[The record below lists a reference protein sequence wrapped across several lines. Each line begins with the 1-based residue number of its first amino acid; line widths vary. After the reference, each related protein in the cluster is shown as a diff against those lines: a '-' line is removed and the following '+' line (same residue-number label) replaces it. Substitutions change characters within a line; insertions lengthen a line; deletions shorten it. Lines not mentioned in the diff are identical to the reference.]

1 MPPFSHK
8 VFTQVANAQDAKR
21 LEKAKVACR
30 TALRA
35 KPYDVGCMNALGL
48 IESQLGNPA
57 AAKQWFKKALGFQ
70 PQNAEILSHYGFSLI
85 EEGNYDEA
93 VVALRQA
100 VALGSHPI
108 EAVYHLGL
116 ALYQTGQREKAAAV
130 YQQALNVKPDYV
142 EALNGLGNILF
153 DQGKAQEAI
162 GYFQRALAARP
173 DYVMAHNNMGLAFAS
188 LGAWDDADK
197 AYRQA
202 IAIKPDYPEAHNN
215 LGVAYA
221 LRGRVGESIEC
232 YQKALA
238 LRPAYSEA
246 QNNLGNALKECGRME
261 EAIAQYEKAL
271 RKKDSADYLHN
282 LALAHLAT
290 GRFDLG
296 WQEYESRW
304 ETPALAPSRRNF
316 VQPQWRGESAE
327 GRRILVHAE
336 QGFGDTLQFCRYA
349 SLLKARGMT
358 VILEVPAALE
368 KLMGSLDGVDQVIA
382 TGQDFPDFDIHCPMM
397 SLPLA
402 CGTTLDTIPA
412 KVPYLT
418 TDEGAVAAWR
428 ARLPDAKGAVRI
440 GLVWEGNARTQT
452 EDLAAANRRRSMAPE
467 LLAPLINLPYAQFYS
482 LQKFGTPAPAAFGL
496 IDVMAEC
503 DDFAATAALISNLDL
518 IISVDTAVVHLAG
531 AMGKPVWV
539 LNRFSGCWR
548 WLRDREDSPW
558 YPSLRL
564 FPQSAADDWAGVVGR
579 VREALAEQRRGLAG

>member
-1 MPPFSHK
+1 MPPTPHK

-48 IESQLGNPA
+48 IESQLGNSA
-57 AAKQWFKKALGFQ
+57 AAKLWFKKALGFQ

-100 VALGSHPI
+100 VAFASHPI

-116 ALYQTGQREKAAAV
+116 ALYETGQREEAAAV
-130 YQQALNVKPDYV
+130 YQQALNAKPDYV

-162 GYFQRALAARP
+162 ACFQRAVAIRP
-173 DYVMAHNNMGLAFAS
+173 DYVMAYNNMGLAFAR
-188 LGAWDDADK
+188 LGTWEDADK
-197 AYRQA
+197 AYSQA
-202 IAIKPDYPEAHNN
+202 IAVKPDYPEAYNN
-215 LGVAYA
+215 LGVACA
-221 LRGRVGESIEC
+221 LRGRSEESIAC

-246 QNNLGNALKECGRME
+246 HNNLGNALKECGRME

-271 RKKDSADYLHN
+271 RKKGSADYRHN

-290 GRFDLG
+290 GQFDLG
-296 WQEYESRW
+296 WRGYEARW
-304 ETPALAPSRRNF
+304 ETQALAPSRRNF
-316 VQPQWRGESAE
+316 AQPQWKGEEAT

-349 SLLKARGMT
+349 PLLKARGMT
-358 VILEVPAALE
+358 VILEVPPALV
-368 KLMGSLDGVDQVIA
+368 KLMGSLEGVDQVIA
-382 TGQDFPDFDIHCPMM
+382 TGRDLPDFDWHCPMM

-412 KVPYLT
+412 KTPYLT
-418 TDEGAVAAWR
+418 ADEGAVAAWR
-428 ARLPDAKGAVRI
+428 ERLPEAKGAVRI

-452 EDLAAANRRRSMAPE
+452 EDLAAANRRRSMAPD
-467 LLAPLINLPYAQFYS
+467 LLAPLIGETGAQFYS
-482 LQKFGTPAPAAFGL
+482 LQKFGAPAPAAFRL

-503 DDFAATAALISNLDL
+503 DDFAATAALIANLDL

-548 WLRDREDSPW
+548 WLREREDSPW

-564 FPQSAADDWAGVVGR
+564 FRQTAPDDWAGVVER
-579 VREALAEQRRGLAG
+579 VREALAQQKRG